1 MTYHNGLLQK
11 AGICNDPS
19 LFSNHSEELAQNR
32 VLAALIDASLQELR
46 ND

>member
-1 MTYHNGLLQK
+1 MAVIY
-11 AGICNDPS
+11 NDPS

-32 VLAALIDASLQELR
+32 VLAALIDASIVLQELR